1 MRYADHIEQ
10 SGMALF
16 ERVCRLGLEGTVA
29 KYKFSSYGADG
40 NCRGCISKQVDVT
53 DVTATRN
60 PGDSMLSVA
69 KLNLWEAAALQGVW

>member
-1 MRYADHIEQ
+1 
-10 SGMALF
+10 MALF
-16 ERVCRLGLEGTVA
+16 ERVCKLGLEGTVA

-69 KLNLWEAAALQGVW
+69 KLDLWEAAALQGVW